1 MNILLIFCQNSNV
14 AFDKDSLSFSND
26 QHCLL
31 VMIKTFRKIRDE
43 IFRVFRD
50 KVFRVH
56 PTPITYSKINCLWF
70 WHEINSFYFRVPQ
83 KPKADNKNWI
93 HLQRVFEYIIWC
105 YPRFFLEPLLF
116 WIFITNIFNLNFDVE
131 FASYADD
138 TLPYICVQHFSI
150 IINFLE
156 PNVNTLFKRFRQN
169 GLIVNSGTNYFLT
182 NPY

>member
-1 MNILLIFCQNSNV
+1 MLLSIRI
-14 AFDKDSLSFSND
+14 
-26 QHCLL
+26 HCLL

-43 IFRVFRD
+43 IFRVFQD

-56 PTPITYSKINCLWF
+56 PTPIELLMVLT
-70 WHEINSFYFRVPQ
+70 INSFYFRAPQ

-116 WIFITNIFNLNFDVE
+116 WIFTTNIFYLNFDVE

-169 GLIVNSGTNYFLT
+169 GLIANSGTSY
-182 NPY
+182 